1 MLTEICSIAWEQIN
15 KLEELRINIAEDL
28 DNKENTIKIDTN
40 LLEMTKDSKH
50 ISLKPDPLRIP
61 KKYG

>member
-1 MLTEICSIAWEQIN
+1 MTEICQSAWEQLN

-28 DNKENTIKIDTN
+28 ENKNNTINIDTE
-40 LLEMTKDSKH
+40 LWCMTKDSPN

-61 KKYG
+61 KE